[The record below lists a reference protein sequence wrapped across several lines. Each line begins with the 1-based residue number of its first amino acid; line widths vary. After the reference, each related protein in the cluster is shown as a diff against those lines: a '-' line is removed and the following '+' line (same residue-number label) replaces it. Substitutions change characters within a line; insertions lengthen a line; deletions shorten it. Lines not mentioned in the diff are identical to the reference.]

1 MTTTQEAYDDVAA
14 VAHALAHL
22 GRPLLLG
29 TDVDGTLSPIVARPD
44 DARLAPGALDALSML
59 DADPSVTVA
68 VVSGRPLVELV
79 GQFGLPTT
87 FHLVGSHGAEFG
99 TSVSL
104 DAGEQGRLDEVRRIL
119 GGVAADTPGAHLEEK
134 PVAAALH
141 VRGVEA
147 DLAPAALARARAD
160 LSEVDG
166 ITVHNGHC
174 VLEAAVRVVNKTV
187 AVALLRERVAPAT
200 VVFIGDDASDE
211 AVFAS
216 LTGADVAVK
225 VGPGATVA
233 RWRLSSPLAVV
244 ELLAL
249 LAGGRRLRS
258 TTLK

>member
-1 MTTTQEAYDDVAA
+1 MTATPEVYDDAASVADVIA
-14 VAHALAHL
+14 RL

-44 DARLAPGALDALSML
+44 DARLAAGALDALRTL

-104 DAGEQGRLDEVRRIL
+104 DEGEQGRLDEVRRIL
-119 GGVAADTPGAHLEEK
+119 AEVVADTPGAHLEDK

-141 VRGVEA
+141 VRGVDA
-147 DLAPAALARARAD
+147 DLAPAASARARAA
-160 LSEVDG
+160 LSGVAG
-166 ITVHNGHC
+166 ITVHDGHC
-174 VLEAAVRVVNKTV
+174 VLEVAVRVVNKTS

-211 AVFAS
+211 TG
-216 LTGADVAVK
+216 LTITACHYP
-225 VGPGATVA
+225 PGT
-233 RWRLSSPLAVV
+233 S
-244 ELLAL
+244 
-249 LAGGRRLRS
+249 
-258 TTLK
+258 K